1 MLHRLPFGARVTFC
15 CCDLN
20 VTVGRRL
27 VGCNTMTSVMANDST
42 MTNDSST
49 IDATEDAPVDLF
61 SEHRY
66 AGIIPA
72 YFIKPDPIMT
82 RQETRRYIRQELR
95 DFLTGPVFL
104 AHAQAVYDA
113 SPALSTE
120 ELRSY
125 LADGSWSAAR
135 LVVLARLLES
145 SDLADVGAVALAIC
159 QSHLDVSA
167 ELEAYQGA
175 DNEAESAAA
184 ASEDEDEDSEETEE
198 TVLEAEQEDGQ
209 SQTTEDINHVAMGFI
224 LTDRL
229 PGSGRKTIRPF
240 WDHSPFEALRS
251 APPLTSSTSIEERV
265 EYTIMEFLE
274 PLTTLQVPIIAC
286 AVVAMAAAF
295 FGYALGRG

>member
-1 MLHRLPFGARVTFC
+1 
-15 CCDLN
+15 
-20 VTVGRRL
+20 
-27 VGCNTMTSVMANDST
+27 MTSVMTSTMTSTMANDSA
-42 MTNDSST
+42 

-125 LADGSWSAAR
+125 LTDGCWSAAR
-135 LVVLARLLES
+135 LVVLARLLGS

-167 ELEAYQGA
+167 ELEVYQGV
-175 DNEAESAAA
+175 DNEEDEVVAA
-184 ASEDEDEDSEETEE
+184 ASEDEEEEEDSEET
-198 TVLEAEQEDGQ
+198 VLEGEQATEEDGQ
-209 SQTTEDINHVAMGFI
+209 SQTTEDVNHVALGFI

-229 PGSGRKTIRPF
+229 PGMKTIRSF
-240 WDHSPFEALRS
+240 WDHSPFEALRR
-251 APPLTSSTSIEERV
+251 APPLGSSIEQRI
-265 EYTIMEFLE
+265 EYTITEFLE
-274 PLTTLQVPIIAC
+274 PLTTLQVSIGAT
-286 AVVAMAAAF
+286 ALVALVAAF
-295 FGYALGRG
+295 LGYALGRG

>member
-1 MLHRLPFGARVTFC
+1 M
-15 CCDLN
+15 
-20 VTVGRRL
+20 
-27 VGCNTMTSVMANDST
+27 NT
-42 MTNDSST
+42 ST
-49 IDATEDAPVDLF
+49 IDATEDAPVDPF

-66 AGIIPA
+66 AGVIPA

-113 SPALSTE
+113 APALSTE
-120 ELRSY
+120 ELRTY
-125 LADGSWSAAR
+125 LPDGCWSAAR
-135 LVVLARLLES
+135 LVVLARLLGS

-167 ELEAYQGA
+167 ELEVYQGV
-175 DNEAESAAA
+175 DNEEEEEVAA
-184 ASEDEDEDSEETEE
+184 ASEDEEDSEET
-198 TVLEAEQEDGQ
+198 VLEGATEEEEVEAEEEEVEAEVAEEDV
-209 SQTTEDINHVAMGFI
+209 NHVALGFI

-229 PGSGRKTIRPF
+229 PGMKTIRSF
-240 WDHSPFEALRS
+240 WDHSPFEALRR

-274 PLTTLQVPIIAC
+274 PLTTLQVPIIATGL
-286 AVVAMAAAF
+286 VAMAAGF
-295 FGYALGRG
+295 FGYAIGRS

>member
-1 MLHRLPFGARVTFC
+1 MNIT
-15 CCDLN
+15 D
-20 VTVGRRL
+20 
-27 VGCNTMTSVMANDST
+27 TMNSA
-42 MTNDSST
+42 SST
-49 IDATEDAPVDLF
+49 IDATEDAPVDPF

-113 SPALSTE
+113 APALSLSTE
-120 ELRSY
+120 ELRTY
-125 LADGSWSAAR
+125 LTDGSWSAAR
-135 LVVLARLLES
+135 LVVLARLLGS

-167 ELEAYQGA
+167 ELEVYQGT
-175 DNEAESAAA
+175 DEEAA
-184 ASEDEDEDSEETEE
+184 ASSEDEEEEEDSEET
-198 TVLEAEQEDGQ
+198 VLEGATEEEEVAEAEAEAEVAEEDV
-209 SQTTEDINHVAMGFI
+209 NHVALGFI

-229 PGSGRKTIRPF
+229 PCGKTIRAF
-240 WDHSPFEALRS
+240 WDHSPFEALRR
-251 APPLTSSTSIEERV
+251 APPLGSSTSIEERV

-274 PLTTLQVPIIAC
+274 PLTTLQVPIVATGL
-286 AVVAMAAAF
+286 VAMAAAF
-295 FGYALGRG
+295 LGYAIGRG

>member
-1 MLHRLPFGARVTFC
+1 MTSA
-15 CCDLN
+15 
-20 VTVGRRL
+20 
-27 VGCNTMTSVMANDST
+27 MTSVMTSAMNSSA
-42 MTNDSST
+42 SST
-49 IDATEDAPVDLF
+49 INATEDAPVDLF

-113 SPALSTE
+113 SPSLSTE
-120 ELRSY
+120 ELRTY
-125 LADGSWSAAR
+125 LPDGCWAAAR
-135 LVVLARLLES
+135 LVVLARLLGS

-167 ELEAYQGA
+167 ELEAYQGV

-184 ASEDEDEDSEETEE
+184 ASDEEAEAEDSEETGETGETGE
-198 TVLEAEQEDGQ
+198 TVLEGEEEDGQ

-229 PGSGRKTIRPF
+229 PQRKTIRSF
-240 WDHSPFEALRS
+240 WDHSPFEALRR
-251 APPLTSSTSIEERV
+251 APPLGSSIEERV
-265 EYTIMEFLE
+265 EYTIGEFLE
-274 PLTTLQVPIIAC
+274 PLTTLQVPIVAT
-286 AVVAMAAAF
+286 ALVAMGAAF
-295 FGYALGRG
+295 FGYAIGRG

>member
-1 MLHRLPFGARVTFC
+1 MNIT
-15 CCDLN
+15 D
-20 VTVGRRL
+20 
-27 VGCNTMTSVMANDST
+27 TMNSA
-42 MTNDSST
+42 SST
-49 IDATEDAPVDLF
+49 IDDHHRHNAAEDAPVDPF

-113 SPALSTE
+113 APALSTE
-120 ELRSY
+120 ELRTY
-125 LADGSWSAAR
+125 LPDGCWSAAR
-135 LVVLARLLES
+135 LVVLARLLGS

-167 ELEAYQGA
+167 ELEVYQGEE
-175 DNEAESAAA
+175 DEVAEAAA
-184 ASEDEDEDSEETEE
+184 ASEDEEDSEET
-198 TVLEAEQEDGQ
+198 VLEDATEEEDG
-209 SQTTEDINHVAMGFI
+209 EDGEEVTGEEEDVNHVALGFI

-229 PGSGRKTIRPF
+229 PGMKTIRSF
-240 WDHSPFEALRS
+240 WDHSPFEALRR

-274 PLTTLQVPIIAC
+274 PLTTLQVPIVATGL
-286 AVVAMAAAF
+286 VAMAAGF
-295 FGYALGRG
+295 FGYALGRS